1 MSEFSSPDLISAY
14 ADNQLSD
21 QERQEVDAL
30 LERSPEARAELE
42 SYRKLGSLLKNLPE
56 QQAGSDLARRVL
68 AQAEQESLLGKSI
81 PSSEINTTPDST
93 SNRRWAISMAAF
105 LATAAL
111 LFLAITQFQPP
122 ANQESLVATNES
134 SADASRSVTEM
145 DLLSEEKAMA
155 ELSEAEVP
163 LSGAG
168 LAELMEGPDR
178 ISIELGNNGLMKLIN
193 PQNLKTAE
201 IGDTVEGWRFDEDR
215 VVVVQLTVVD
225 RDQVLNS
232 MQVLL
237 SDLSIPYESGDTN
250 SVKDENGDFYA
261 VYVEAD
267 TEKMTTALRELQED
281 MNIEEMLV
289 SAKVDSDDLNPYF
302 KEQGYAF
309 INSGELN
316 KTKSVAR
323 MSIPAEPAAVPV
335 KPSENQPISDP
346 QNEKKMENLSASSP
360 KSKFDRNKNSIVTS
374 LPPAPPLPED
384 KLTLSLAK
392 SASPEFYRQVQLRLP
407 EAVANQ
413 MLYQQPT
420 NEEAPL
426 GQSSVLNS
434 FATERAEE
442 LDKAAGAGKPDIP
455 ALAKKLTD
463 QKESTLKRRSVPKE
477 SPIPVQVLF
486 VFTPEQKLLPP
497 ASKVPDRK

>member
-1 MSEFSSPDLISAY
+1 MSKP
-14 ADNQLSD
+14 
-21 QERQEVDAL
+21 
-30 LERSPEARAELE
+30 
-42 SYRKLGSLLKNLPE
+42 
-56 QQAGSDLARRVL
+56 
-68 AQAEQESLLGKSI
+68 
-81 PSSEINTTPDST
+81 T
-93 SNRRWAISMAAF
+93 
-105 LATAAL
+105 
-111 LFLAITQFQPP
+111 
-122 ANQESLVATNES
+122 
-134 SADASRSVTEM
+134 
-145 DLLSEEKAMA
+145 
-155 ELSEAEVP
+155 
-163 LSGAG
+163 
-168 LAELMEGPDR
+168 
-178 ISIELGNNGLMKLIN
+178 
-193 PQNLKTAE
+193 
-201 IGDTVEGWRFDEDR
+201 
-215 VVVVQLTVVD
+215 
-225 RDQVLNS
+225 
-232 MQVLL
+232 
-237 SDLSIPYESGDTN
+237 
-250 SVKDENGDFYA
+250 
-261 VYVEAD
+261 

-289 SAKVDSDDLNPYF
+289 SANVDSDDLNPYF

>member
-232 MQVLL
+232 MQVL
-237 SDLSIPYESGDTN
+237 
-250 SVKDENGDFYA
+250 
-261 VYVEAD
+261 
-267 TEKMTTALRELQED
+267 ELQED

-289 SAKVDSDDLNPYF
+289 SANVDSDDLNPYF